1 MRRALLFIVSLT
13 TALVPAYSAV
23 KPLTDAQALGL
34 VKVVDDRQRNSGD
47 FKSSAFLKETE
58 RGKTPRVYEAV
69 VYRQDLENKFMILF
83 LKPKEEAGKGYLK
96 LDKNLWM
103 YDPATGKWDRR
114 TEREKIAGTN
124 SRRSDFDE
132 SRLAEEYDVKYDGSD
147 KLGKFDAHKV
157 VLTVKKGIDVAYPK
171 ITMWIDAENSNILKR
186 DEYALSGKLLRTTF
200 YPKWAKQYSQSKKGD
215 VWVPQEMRIFDKLEV
230 GNSTVILIKQVD
242 LNSLPSNIFTK
253 AWLESKSR

>member
-1 MRRALLFIVSLT
+1 MKRNICLIVLSVMIGTPL
-13 TALVPAYSAV
+13 YSAV
-23 KPLTDAQALGL
+23 KKLTDAQALEL
-34 VKVVDDRQRNSGD
+34 VRVVDDRQRNSGD

-69 VYRQDLENKFMILF
+69 VYRRDVDNKFMILF

-96 LDKNLWM
+96 IDKNLWM
-103 YDPATGKWDRR
+103 YDPSTGKWDRR

-132 SRLAEEYDVKYDGSD
+132 SRLAEEYTVKYEAVE
-147 KLGKFDAHKV
+147 KLGKFDAYKV
-157 VLTVKKGIDVAYPK
+157 TLTVKKGIDVAYPK

-186 DEYALSGKLLRTTF
+186 DEFALSGRLLRTTF
-200 YPKWAKQYSQSKKGD
+200 YPKWSKQYSQSKKAD

-230 GNSTVILIKQVD
+230 GNSTIILIKEVD
-242 LNSLPSNIFTK
+242 LNSLPANIFTK